1 MSGCSYKNELPTFS
15 CIPQKHLAGLSLLPS
30 TTFRCLRLP
39 LIPLPTCSDIPH
51 NLLLPLFT
59 LLFFLPPVVREG
71 SPPIASKSTKSPP
84 PSSSSPSPSSPSPP
98 ASSLPSPSGVSTP
111 GSTRSESE
119 TTVLDDFLV
128 KKNSSSSAAAISGF
142 CASAANEDEG
152 WDNISSGERSLEYIS
167 LTQSLRVR

>member
-1 MSGCSYKNELPTFS
+1 MSTR
-15 CIPQKHLAGLSLLPS
+15 LSLLPS
-30 TTFRCLRLP
+30 TTFHCLRLP

-98 ASSLPSPSGVSTP
+98 TP
-111 GSTRSESE
+111 WTVITISIRGIYARVDSE
-119 TTVLDDFLV
+119 
-128 KKNSSSSAAAISGF
+128 
-142 CASAANEDEG
+142 
-152 WDNISSGERSLEYIS
+152 
-167 LTQSLRVR
+167 